1 MTNCRFGEDTE
12 YGVFCSRF
20 TCACSDICTNENKC
34 LYFVGIEELTEE
46 EIEIMREMSR

>member
-12 YGVFCSRF
+12 YGVFCCRF
-20 TCACSDICTNENKC
+20 TCACSDICTD
-34 LYFVGIEELTEE
+34 E

>member
-20 TCACSDICTNENKC
+20 TCACSDICTDEKKC
-34 LYFVGIEELTEE
+34 MYFTEIGELTEE
-46 EIEIMREMSR
+46 EIEIMREVSR

>member
-20 TCACSDICTNENKC
+20 TRACSDICTDEKKC
-34 LYFVGIEELTEE
+34 LYFTEIGELTEE